1 MRDDQDRP
9 AGAPGREHGTLRL
22 VQRTPSWEPP
32 DAAGPAGGEAEFAL
46 TGELPRGH
54 PVFGDGPRRFHDLQ
68 AGAEM
73 VREIGEL
80 LGQSLFGVPANRTG
94 VFYRFA
100 VRTPDIAA
108 WRDTGTGS
116 PALLTTLLRVRPDKV
131 IDGVP
136 RALEFRTDLQ
146 LDDRPCGA
154 GTANVVFLPP
164 VVYRNHQARGRTSP
178 PREPAATG
186 GAGRT
191 AEDPPSADPPSV
203 DPAEVGRAAPGN
215 VLVHAPSEA
224 AHGRLSAGIRPPA
237 HWPLPR
243 VTEHGHVPAAVQLEA
258 LRQTALLCAGRSHR
272 FAPDRCA
279 LSSLEVHF
287 RGYAEPAAPMRC
299 AAVAGPCDR
308 DAQGRRQVPVT
319 LTLAQTGRAVLEAV
333 VTVVE
338 DF

>member
-1 MRDDQDRP
+1 MSGDQGRP
-9 AGAPGREHGTLRL
+9 GAPECGRGTLRL
-22 VQRTPSWEPP
+22 VQRTPSWEPLDP
-32 DAAGPAGGEAEFAL
+32 AGPAGGEAEFAL

-73 VREIGEL
+73 LREIGEL

-100 VRTPDIAA
+100 VRTPDVSA
-108 WRDTGTGS
+108 WRDPGTGP

-136 RALEFRTDLQ
+136 RALEFRTDLRI
-146 LDDRPCGA
+146 DDLPCGA

-164 VVYRNHQARGRTSP
+164 VVYRNHQALGRTSA
-178 PREPAATG
+178 PREPAAADG
-186 GAGRT
+186 GA
-191 AEDPPSADPPSV
+191 AAV

-215 VLVHAPSEA
+215 VLVHGPSEP
-224 AHGRLSAGIRPPA
+224 AHGRLSAGIRTPA

-287 RGYAEPAAPMRC
+287 RGYAEPAAAMRC
-299 AAVAGPCDR
+299 AAVAGPYDR
-308 DAQGRRQVPVT
+308 DPRGRRRVPVT

-338 DF
+338 DL